1 MMVLS
6 REAGSALSE
15 LENRT
20 AAELE
25 FWFSVL
31 EEQKEAEKEMREE
44 QMEGSPPRG
53 GPTPYL

>member
-6 REAGSALSE
+6 REAGWALSE
-15 LENRT
+15 LEARP
-20 AAELE
+20 ASDLE
-25 FWFSVL
+25 FWLSVL

-53 GPTPYL
+53 GPTPHL